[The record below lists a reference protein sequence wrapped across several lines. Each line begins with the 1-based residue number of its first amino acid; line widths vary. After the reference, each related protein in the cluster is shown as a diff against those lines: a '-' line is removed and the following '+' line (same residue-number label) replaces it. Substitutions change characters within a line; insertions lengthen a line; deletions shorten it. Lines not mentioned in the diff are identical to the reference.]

1 MISVVMENEPLN
13 FKDNACRIDLKVAGD
28 TSKASGFIYI
38 TDPFCS
44 YDYVLSARH
53 AFQEDIKVPPCPNDL
68 RSMVISYYD
77 ENREL
82 KPWKMDDKRIN
93 ESILFIDEYDLAI
106 IKIEKSLP
114 PKAKRIVVKNSTEV
128 TTDCIMDTY
137 SFPSIRRN
145 KSIRI
150 TYKLTDKYDASVDC
164 KSNIQTISNFD
175 GISGSGIYLQH
186 KPYLVSVIAGYS
198 LPGFE
203 LKQLNLSKIDWDKV
217 NDKLKNRGW
226 VLLDRGDS
234 KKTIITSEQEI
245 IDLRELRINDAVLNM
260 EKAIK
265 FLKHDLN
272 DDWYFDPLH
281 YIDIC
286 NAEFVLEYFSLRERR
301 EHYVPQKLEEFY
313 LPKKSLVL
321 RKALVGTFIDRL
333 VYMAVVCRLAPTIE
347 RHINKFVFSAR
358 YDRTK
363 SARGLIVQGVEQWTK
378 MNYLLADW
386 IDSSNSGCLVKL
398 DLLNYYDSINKQK
411 LISLLKELP
420 FSPNEIACIDLLNT
434 WFTNSCKPDESHGIP
449 QNSDASSL
457 LATFYLSDV
466 DEYIGATA
474 KHYCRFMDDMYF
486 ITEDVYKA
494 RELMQAIE
502 KKLRQIDLS
511 LNSEKVKFIRLNN
524 KKEKTNFRRELSLFD
539 YDKSIICTL
548 MKSGSKARR
557 MNAVAMLIEQIGK
570 SLTTTQDNKLKEIER
585 NRALKF
591 SINALTS
598 YRLSLDSNWNDFYCR
613 LKKIATQQV
622 DKPELITYF
631 CRLVGSLN
639 KKRDISDLKEIII
652 RNVLRKKVRI
662 YDWQAYHLWML
673 LAYLKCNDKRLIT
686 YAVKEIE
693 KNDETRKVEIAAI
706 IIYMATINPKYTRT
720 LFHKLRDGLLHGNLQ
735 KRCALVACRG
745 LNERVIDKEALEV
758 LSPPLKDNLR
768 YLHKHKDK
776 DLVLFHRISSYAF
789 ERNESVLFP
798 ESYSGL

>member
-1 MISVVMENEPLN
+1 MDKGPLD
-13 FKDNACRIDLKVAGD
+13 FKNNACRIDLKVAGD
-28 TSKASGFIYI
+28 VSKASGFVYI

-44 YDYVLSARH
+44 YDYVLSAKH
-53 AFQEDIKVPPCPNDL
+53 AFQEDMNIPPCPNDL
-68 RSMVISYYD
+68 RSIEISYFD
-77 ENREL
+77 ENGEL
-82 KPWKMDDKRIN
+82 KSWKMEDKRIN

-114 PKAKRIVVKNSTEV
+114 PKAERIIVKNSTEV
-128 TTDCIMDTY
+128 NTDCIMDTY
-137 SFPSIRRN
+137 SFPSISRN
-145 KSIRI
+145 MSRRI
-150 TYKLTDKYDASVDC
+150 TYKLTDKYDALVDC
-164 KSNIQTISNFD
+164 ESKIQSISNFD
-175 GISGSGIYLQH
+175 GISGSGIYLQS

-217 NDKLKNRGW
+217 NDRLKNQGW
-226 VLLDRGDS
+226 ALLDRGDS
-234 KKTIITSEQEI
+234 KTTKITNEQEV
-245 IDLRELRINDAVLNM
+245 IDLRELDIRGATLNM

-265 FLKHDLN
+265 CLKHDLA
-272 DDWYFDPLH
+272 DDWYFDPLS

-286 NAEFVLEYFSLRERR
+286 NAEFVLDYFSLRERR
-301 EHYVPQKLEEFY
+301 EQYEPQKLEEFY
-313 LPKKSLVL
+313 LPKRSLVL
-321 RKALVGTFIDRL
+321 RKALSGTFIDRL
-333 VYMAVVCRLAPTIE
+333 VYMAVVCKLAPTIE

-378 MNYLLADW
+378 MNYLISDW

-411 LISLLKELP
+411 LISFLKELP

-434 WFTNSCKPDESHGIP
+434 WFTNSSKPNESHGIP

-466 DEYIGATA
+466 DEYIGSIAQ
-474 KHYCRFMDDMYF
+474 HYCRFMDDMYF
-486 ITEDVYKA
+486 IVEDVYRA

-524 KKEKTNFRRELSLFD
+524 KKEKNDFRKELSLFD

-570 SLTTTQDNKLKEIER
+570 SLSTTQDNKQKEIDR

-591 SINALTS
+591 SINALNS
-598 YRLSLDSNWNDFYCR
+598 YRLNLDSNWNEFYSK
-613 LKKIATQQV
+613 LKKIAVQQV
-622 DKPELITYF
+622 DKPELVTYF

-652 RNVLRKKVRI
+652 NIVLRKKVRI

-706 IIYMATINPKYTRT
+706 LIYMATINPNYTRT

-735 KRCALVACRG
+735 QRCALVACRG
-745 LNERVIDKEALEV
+745 LNESVIDKETLEV
-758 LSPPLKDNLR
+758 LSLPLKDNLR

>member
-1 MISVVMENEPLN
+1 MEKEPLS
-13 FKDNACRIDLKVAGD
+13 FKNNACRIDLKVAGD
-28 TSKASGFIYI
+28 VSKASGFVYI
-38 TDPFCS
+38 TDLSCS
-44 YDYVLSARH
+44 YDYVLSAKH
-53 AFQEDIKVPPCPNDL
+53 VFQEDINSPPCPNDL
-68 RSMVISYYD
+68 RSIVISYFD
-77 ENREL
+77 ENGEL
-82 KPWKMDDKRIN
+82 KSWKMEDKEIN
-93 ESILFIDEYDLAI
+93 ENILFLDEYDLAI
-106 IKIEKSLP
+106 IKIEKALP
-114 PKAKRIVVKNSTEV
+114 PKAERIFVKNSIEV
-128 TTDCIMDTY
+128 NTDCIMDTY

-145 KSIRI
+145 MSTRI
-150 TYKLTDKYDASVDC
+150 TYKLTDKYDALVDC
-164 KSNIQTISNFD
+164 ESKIQTISNFD
-175 GISGSGIYLQH
+175 GMSGSGIYLQR

-203 LKQLNLSKIDWDKV
+203 LKQFYLSKIDWDKV
-217 NDKLKNRGW
+217 NDRLKNQGW
-226 VLLDRGDS
+226 ALLDRGDS
-234 KKTIITSEQEI
+234 KTTKITNEQEV
-245 IDLRELRINDAVLNM
+245 IDLRELDIRGATLNM

-265 FLKHDLN
+265 CLKHDLA
-272 DDWYFDPLH
+272 DDWYFDPLS

-286 NAEFVLEYFSLRERR
+286 NAEFVLDYFSLRERR
-301 EHYVPQKLEEFY
+301 EQYEPQKLEEFY
-313 LPKKSLVL
+313 LPKRSLVL
-321 RKALVGTFIDRL
+321 RKALSGTFIDRL
-333 VYMAVVCRLAPTIE
+333 VYMAVVCKLAPTIE

-378 MNYLLADW
+378 MNYLISDW

-434 WFTNSCKPDESHGIP
+434 WFTNSSKPNESHGIP

-466 DEYIGATA
+466 DEYIGSTA
-474 KHYCRFMDDMYF
+474 QHYCRFMDDMYF
-486 ITEDVYKA
+486 IVEDIYRA

-524 KKEKTNFRRELSLFD
+524 KKEKNDFRKELSLFD

-591 SINALTS
+591 SINALNS
-598 YRLSLDSNWNDFYCR
+598 YRLNLDSNWNEFYSK
-613 LKKIATQQV
+613 LKKIAVQQV

-652 RNVLRKKVRI
+652 NIVLRKKVRI

-686 YAVKEIE
+686 YAVNEIE

-706 IIYMATINPKYTRT
+706 LIYMATINPKYTRT
-720 LFHKLRDGLLHGNLQ
+720 LFHKLRDRILHGNLQ

-745 LNERVIDKEALEV
+745 LNESVIDKEALEA

-768 YLHKHKDK
+768 YLNKHKDK

-798 ESYSGL
+798 ESYYGL